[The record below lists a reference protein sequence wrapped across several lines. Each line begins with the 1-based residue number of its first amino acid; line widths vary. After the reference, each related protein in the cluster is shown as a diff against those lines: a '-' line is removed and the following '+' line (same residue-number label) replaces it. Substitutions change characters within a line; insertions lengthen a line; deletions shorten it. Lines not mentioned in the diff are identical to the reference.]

1 MSPSTPTTNSGNTD
15 TSTCPRKLS
24 PLVWDP
30 LVMIY
35 PFLRSLGLSI
45 SQVSHSGPPIP
56 LPLLPSIILPSP
68 CSQTVFPP
76 FPHHSPH
83 KYTHHLTFYMPSA
96 PQLHFSL
103 LPPFLLFWYYYG
115 FPLLLVPLPIFTHHI
130 GLLFNLPHHPHD
142 SSHTLSPACPPTQG
156 E

>member
-1 MSPSTPTTNSGNTD
+1 VSPSTPTTNSGNTD
-15 TSTCPRKLS
+15 TSTCPWKLS

-68 CSQTVFPP
+68 CSQTAFPP
-76 FPHHSPH
+76 FPHHSVH
-83 KYTHHLTFYMPSA
+83 KYTTI
-96 PQLHFSL
+96 LHFTCPL
-103 LPPFLLFWYYYG
+103 LPSCIFPF
-115 FPLLLVPLPIFTHHI
+115 PAPSPTIFAFL
-130 GLLFNLPHHPHD
+130 GLLWFPPVTSTSPHL
-142 SSHTLSPACPPTQG
+142 STSHWIAFQFASSPA
-156 E
+156 